1 MQGGGRGGRIS
12 CNLFDGWFDLT
23 NVMMEAEGSDQSFP
37 VKIKKEH
44 YSVASEP
51 GSYYVFHFTPE
62 KASKKQSHAG

>member
-1 MQGGGRGGRIS
+1 MR
-12 CNLFDGWFDLT
+12 
-23 NVMMEAEGSDQSFP
+23 AEGSDQSFP

-62 KASKKQSHAG
+62 KASKKQSHAEQIAKVLCAWLKGGF